1 MSHSDSPAMSNATA
15 LAATAPSM
23 ASVPP
28 LSMSGL
34 AAFWAC
40 FAIAGAASGLFGS
53 MVMYKSHSAASK
65 VGAGR
70 ARLRAAA
77 HAAPRRAT
85 PPCAAAPRRRAA
97 LLHRH

>member
-1 MSHSDSPAMSNATA
+1 MSNATA
-15 LAATAPSM
+15 LAASAPSM

-65 VGAGR
+65 VRAGR
-70 ARLRAAA
+70 ARRRALRRTPRRARHATTHRA
-77 HAAPRRAT
+77 AAPRRA
-85 PPCAAAPRRRAA
+85 APRRAA
-97 LLHRH
+97 LLRRR